1 VWFSKIKKRF
11 TAAVPCYTLNQA
23 DMLRRAVFDLSILWR
38 FPMAAKKKKTGG
50 TQINVRGGIH
60 AGRDV
65 VMGDQYNQIYQK
77 VEQNPSPAEFLSAL
91 QQVQQELALIK
102 QQPDLNSAL
111 VRNLEVVESS
121 VIMAAEIAGQP
132 EPPAD
137 DIKVTLIEAK
147 ETMDLISGSL
157 GSAVKLGTLIGNL
170 ALLAGRVFGG
180 F

>member
-1 VWFSKIKKRF
+1 
-11 TAAVPCYTLNQA
+11 
-23 DMLRRAVFDLSILWR
+23 
-38 FPMAAKKKKTGG
+38 MAAKKEKQADG
-50 TQINVRGGIH
+50 TQFNIKGGIH

-77 VEQNPSPAEFLSAL
+77 VEQNPSPVEFLAAL

-102 QQPDLNSAL
+102 QQPDLNTAL
-111 VRNLEVVESS
+111 VRNLEIVESS
-121 VIMAAEIAGQP
+121 VIVAAEMADQP

-137 DIKVTLIEAK
+137 DIKATLTEAK

-157 GSAVKLGTLIGNL
+157 GSAVKLGALIGNL